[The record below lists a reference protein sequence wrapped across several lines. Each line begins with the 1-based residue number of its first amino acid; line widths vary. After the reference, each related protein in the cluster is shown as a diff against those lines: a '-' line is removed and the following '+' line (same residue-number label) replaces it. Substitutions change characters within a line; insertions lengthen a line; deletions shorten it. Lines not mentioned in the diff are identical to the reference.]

1 MRTAAIIALTAT
13 LATTTTACRENKEPL
28 TTGEA
33 LQALE
38 EAAVSSQASNL
49 VSGSI
54 EITTDFT
61 IGGAVEA
68 AAEEIRTFVETQLPC
83 AEVTVTGAMLEVEY
97 GAKPGDCTYR
107 GHTYSGSHT
116 IEVERNE
123 EGNVVVSHTWNELSN
138 GLVSVTG
145 DATVTWSLSEKSR
158 RVEHELTWT
167 SLTNDVSGTG
177 SGDRT
182 QTALNG
188 NLAEGIQVDGERA
201 WTGQRGT
208 WSLDIDAVQMRWADP
223 VPQSGTYTLVN
234 PDDKRMTLSFE
245 RLDSDTITVT
255 IAGTKRS
262 FSFDV
267 TAAGQIEEGGA

>member
-1 MRTAAIIALTAT
+1 MRTAAIVALTAT
-13 LATTTTACRENKEPL
+13 LATSTGCFENREPL

-61 IGGAVEA
+61 IGGAVES

-83 AEVTVTGAMLEVEY
+83 AEVTVTGPLLEIEY
-97 GAKPGDCTYR
+97 GAKPGNCEYR
-107 GHTYSGSHT
+107 GHTYSGTHA
-116 IEVERNE
+116 IEVEANE
-123 EGNVVVSHTWNELSN
+123 EGSVIVSHRWDELSN

-145 DATVTWSLSEKSR
+145 DATVTWSLSEQSR

-167 SLTNDVSGTG
+167 SLTSDVSGTG

-188 NLAEGIQVDGERA
+188 NLAEGIQVDGERG

-208 WSLDIDAVQMRWADP
+208 WTLDIDAVQMRWADP

-245 RLDSDTITVT
+245 RLDGDTITVT

-267 TAAGQIEEGGA
+267 TAAGQIGEGA